1 MVVSRLIC
9 ALGGALGGAL
19 VMHLAQ
25 GKPAVRRQP
34 GRLTP
39 ARVAVHGDLMSN
51 CNDPKKLQRG
61 AALFGAEGLPDYA
74 EALMRKAVEIHEM
87 MHGARSIVE
96 RCRAGDQHAMAMAK
110 GIGDQSRAGNKRAQL
125 SAFFIAEYTKAYPN
139 LDEQYFDQ
147 PPPEI
152 AQAAAVPTVVV
163 PAHTV
168 EPSTI
173 VSVPAHAVPPATIVS
188 VPATPSSPPAVVPA
202 HTVEPSTIVSV
213 PAHAVPA
220 ATMVAAPAH
229 AVAN

>member
-1 MVVSRLIC
+1 MVISKLVC

-19 VMHLAQ
+19 IMHLAQ
-25 GKPAVRRQP
+25 GQGHPGVRKQP

-51 CNDPKKLQRG
+51 CNDPNKLRRG

-110 GIGDQSRAGNKRAQL
+110 GIGDQARAGNKRAQL
-125 SAFFIAEYTKAYPN
+125 STFFIEEYTKAYPN
-139 LDEQYFDQ
+139 LDASYMDEA
-147 PPPEI
+147 P
-152 AQAAAVPTVVV
+152 QASTPTVVV

-168 EPSTI
+168 PPATI
-173 VSVPAHAVPPATIVS
+173 VSVPAHAVPATTMVA

-202 HTVEPSTIVSV
+202 HTVEPTTIV
-213 PAHAVPA
+213 AVKAGDVHPT
-220 ATMVAAPAH
+220 TMVAAPAH
-229 AVAN
+229 AA